1 MILTVTLNLALD
13 VTYELPGVAWGEANR
28 VARVRARA
36 GGKGVNVARV
46 LHALGQEAVV
56 TGLAGGST
64 GDAVRADL
72 AAAGLPDALVPIAAE
87 TRRTVAVVD
96 AERGYATGFWEP
108 GPPVSRD
115 EWQRFAATFARLL
128 ADAAAVVLS
137 GSLPAGLPAD
147 AYALLCRQA
156 ADAGVAAI
164 LDTSGEALRRGLP
177 GHPALVKPNAGEL
190 AEAAGA
196 RAGGEPPAR
205 GGTAGA
211 PAVGDDAPASGTVGS
226 PAAGREAPA
235 AGGVSPHD
243 TLCAAEELRR
253 VGAGAVV
260 VSLGAD
266 GLVAVAADGAW
277 RAWPP
282 QRVSGNPTGA
292 GDAVVAALAVGL
304 VAGRPWPERLADAAA
319 LSAAAVHAPVAG
331 SFDAAAYGRYRRAV
345 RVEPLN

>member
-56 TGLAGGST
+56 TGLAGGAT

-87 TRRTVAVVD
+87 TRRTVAVID
-96 AERGYATGFWEP
+96 AGRGYATGFWEP
-108 GPPVSRD
+108 GPPVSGD
-115 EWQRFAATFARLL
+115 EWQRFTTTFARLL

-147 AYALLCRQA
+147 AYASLCREA
-156 ADAGVAAI
+156 ADAGVPAI
-164 LDTSGEALRRGLP
+164 LDTSGEALRRCLP
-177 GHPALVKPNAGEL
+177 GHPALVKPNAEEL

-211 PAVGDDAPASGTVGS
+211 PAAGGD
-226 PAAGREAPA
+226 APA
-235 AGGVSPHD
+235 AGCVSPQD
-243 TLCAAEELRR
+243 TLRAAEELRR

-304 VAGRPWPERLADAAA
+304 VAGRPWPERLVDAAA
-319 LSAAAVHAPVAG
+319 VSAAAVHAPVAG